1 MVEGYRAH
9 PVLRFRV
16 SSRIARCGKGSLRRN
31 WVPILALNKHK
42 SDEDLNRD
50 GESYQ
55 DSIKQE
61 VVNKRLID

>member
-1 MVEGYRAH
+1 M
-9 PVLRFRV
+9 
-16 SSRIARCGKGSLRRN
+16 
-31 WVPILALNKHK
+31 PILALNKHK